1 LSIGGFWHDNLI
13 MTNETSPIV
22 SATAPAARAVPA
34 GDGPVY
40 ANGVFRSPADA
51 SVSVFDHGLL
61 YGDGV
66 FEGIRAYNGRVFRL
80 ERHIERLFDSAK
92 AIRLDIPHTQ
102 AEVCDIVVETCRRNA
117 IHDGYI
123 RLVVTRG
130 PGDLGIDPRKCPRP
144 ELFVIARPQLTVY
157 KESAAGIR
165 LITSTFRRNAID
177 ATSPSIKSLNYL
189 NNVLARI
196 EANDRGADEALM
208 LDAQGYVAEATV
220 DNFFIVTEHELVAPP
235 TATNLKGVTRDTLF
249 GLALGLGI
257 RTKEQPF
264 TLFDVWTAREAFICG
279 TAAEVVPVLSV
290 DGRTIGDGAIG
301 PVTGR
306 IVAAYY
312 QLVRSQGRPIQPAPP
327 AREVVA
333 GYRG

>member
-1 LSIGGFWHDNLI
+1 
-13 MTNETSPIV
+13 MANESSPIV
-22 SATAPAARAVPA
+22 ADGARATSDEAHAASA
-34 GDGPVY
+34 GARAFHASDGLVY
-40 ANGVFRSPADA
+40 VSGAFRPSAEA

-66 FEGIRAYNGRVFRL
+66 FEGIRAYNGRVFKL
-80 ERHIERLFDSAK
+80 ERHVERLFDSAK

-102 AEVCDIVVETCRRNA
+102 SEVCDIVAETCRRNA

-130 PGDLGIDPRKCPRP
+130 PGDLGIDPRKCPRI
-144 ELFVIARPQLTVY
+144 ELIVIARPQLTMY
-157 KESAAGIR
+157 TAASAGIR

-196 EANDRGADEALM
+196 DANDRGADEALM

-220 DNFFIVTEHELVAPP
+220 DNFFIVTEHALLTPP
-235 TATNLKGVTRDTLF
+235 TATNLKGVTRETL
-249 GLALGLGI
+249 LAMALSLGI
-257 RTKEQPF
+257 KTDEKPF

-279 TAAEVVPVLSV
+279 TGAEVVPVLSV
-290 DGRTIGDGAIG
+290 DGRTIGGGGVG

-306 IVAAYY
+306 IVAAYHE
-312 QLVRSQGRPIQPAPP
+312 LVRSQGWPIQPSAP

-333 GYRG
+333 GYRV

>member
-1 LSIGGFWHDNLI
+1 MLNI
-13 MTNETSPIV
+13 MAKESSPIAPGGLVYV
-22 SATAPAARAVPA
+22 S
-34 GDGPVY
+34 GD
-40 ANGVFRSPADA
+40 FRPSADA
-51 SVSVFDHGLL
+51 AISVFDHGLL

-66 FEGIRAYNGRVFRL
+66 FEGIRAYNGRIFKL

-92 AIRLDIPHTQ
+92 AIRLEIPHSPE
-102 AEVCDIVVETCRRNA
+102 EVCEIVVDTCRRNE

-144 ELFVIARPQLTVY
+144 ELIVIARPQLTMY
-157 KESAAGIR
+157 TAAHRGIR

-220 DNFFIVTEHELVAPP
+220 DNFFIVTEHALLTPP
-235 TATNLKGVTRDTLF
+235 TATNLKGVTRETL
-249 GLALGLGI
+249 LAVAAGLGI
-257 RTKEQPF
+257 RTEERPF

-279 TAAEVVPVLSV
+279 TGAEVVPVLSV
-290 DGRTIGDGAIG
+290 DGRTIGSGDVGA
-301 PVTGR
+301 VTAR
-306 IVAAYY
+306 IVAAYH
-312 QLVRSQGRPIQPAPP
+312 QLVRSQGRPIQPTAPP
-327 AREVVA
+327 REIVA
-333 GYRG
+333 GYRV